1 MEKLIENLKN
11 LIAKEDNLDVRIG
24 LRMALL
30 EAYNIQ
36 ADQIT
41 ETFKQIKSN

>member
-1 MEKLIENLKN
+1 MEKLIEKLKE
-11 LIAKEDNLDVRIG
+11 LISKEEDYSVKTG

-30 EAYNIQ
+30 EAYTVQ
-36 ADQIT
+36 ADELT